1 MITELEVTKVIDINI
16 YENYDCGDHYKYVT
30 NANVDWNIQSIDI
43 KEDIV
48 RMRVERIYEDE
59 SASEVY
65 DDEGEYVSGYIL
77 KLSEIFDIDIS
88 KDIILKALRMKD
100 SVEARIV
107 NSTYISGEVLDYK
120 YNDGKKLT
128 KEEIAKYVLTGD
140 NINGE
145 SILVSVLEY

>member
-16 YENYDCGDHYKYVT
+16 YENYDCGDHYKYET
-30 NANVDWNIQSIDI
+30 NASVDWNIQHIDI
-43 KEDIV
+43 KDDIV

-100 SVEARIV
+100 RVEARIV